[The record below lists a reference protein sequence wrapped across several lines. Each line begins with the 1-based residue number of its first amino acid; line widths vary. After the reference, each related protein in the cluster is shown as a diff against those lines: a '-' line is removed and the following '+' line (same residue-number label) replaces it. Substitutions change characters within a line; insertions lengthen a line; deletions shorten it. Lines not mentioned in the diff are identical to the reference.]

1 MKYLASFVHVGMSA
15 YERFHLITE
24 PQNDWDWKGPL
35 EIIYSKC
42 PAKAGASRAG
52 CPGEIKERL
61 EMQGLLSMEN
71 KRM

>member
-24 PQNDWDWKGPL
+24 PQNDLGWKGPL

-42 PAKAGASRAG
+42 PAKAGS
-52 CPGEIKERL
+52 
-61 EMQGLLSMEN
+61 S
-71 KRM
+71 